1 MVEFEKVLYC
11 PDLKMVLIFLVTK
24 VFQKGA
30 MFKWVSNEMLRHAM
44 VSDKPGGLSVQPP
57 TPPGK
62 LNWQHSKNRLLA
74 ILVRSIYLDAI
85 FIAVPVE
92 HYPIWFLLFVSI
104 INQSFA
110 FSPGKIYILLVD
122 SVILHWY
129 AVGTGERT
137 VTWLPKFLGQQ
148 LG

>member
-1 MVEFEKVLYC
+1 MVEFEKVLYS

-30 MFKWVSNEMLRHAM
+30 MFKWVTVFKLSNEMLRHAM

-62 LNWQHSKNRLLA
+62 LNWQHSKNHLLA
-74 ILVRSIYLDAI
+74 ILVRSIDLDAI

-92 HYPIWFLLFVSI
+92 HYAI
-104 INQSFA
+104 
-110 FSPGKIYILLVD
+110 
-122 SVILHWY
+122 
-129 AVGTGERT
+129 
-137 VTWLPKFLGQQ
+137 
-148 LG
+148 